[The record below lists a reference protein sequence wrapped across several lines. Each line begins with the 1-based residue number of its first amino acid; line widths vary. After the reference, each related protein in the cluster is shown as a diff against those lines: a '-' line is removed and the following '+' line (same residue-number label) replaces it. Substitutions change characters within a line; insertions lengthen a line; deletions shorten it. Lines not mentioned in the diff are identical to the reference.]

1 MKHFCIYPKE
11 GFFLQRRYDVIC
23 VGQLCA
29 DILVR
34 PVNEKIFTVD
44 STPVDSMLLW
54 PGGDAQNESCV
65 MAKLGMKT
73 ALVGKIGHDIWGDAI
88 VDIVTK
94 SGVDL
99 SHVVR
104 DDTVNTCTSVALIF
118 EDGRRNF
125 LYQGGGND
133 AFTADDIDFSLFSQT
148 RLVTLGSLFSL
159 PGLLESGFATI
170 VQKAHEA
177 GALVSA
183 DTAQVPE
190 GYTAESIRPIIQ
202 DLDYFMPSYEE
213 ASKLV
218 NSDNPETIVDRL
230 KAVCRGV
237 VILKHGGDGCYV
249 SDGQQSFHMPPF
261 KVNAIDTTGAGDNF
275 TGGFMTA
282 VLKGFSLR
290 ECARFANATGAIS
303 VQSIGTT
310 TAIQNFQQVM
320 DFLAAHPA

>member
-1 MKHFCIYPKE
+1 M
-11 GFFLQRRYDVIC
+11 QRQYDVIC

-54 PGGDAQNESCV
+54 PGGDAQNEACV
-65 MAKLGMKT
+65 MAKLGMNT

-88 VDIVTK
+88 VDIVGQ

-99 SHVVR
+99 SHLIR
-104 DDTVNTCTSVALIF
+104 DDKINTCTSVARIF

-133 AFTADDIDFSLFSQT
+133 AFVAEDIDFSLFSKT
-148 RLVTLGSLFSL
+148 RLVTIGSLFAL
-159 PGLLESGFATI
+159 PGLLETGFSTI
-170 VQKAHEA
+170 IKQAHKA

-183 DTAQVPE
+183 DTSQVPA
-190 GYTAESIRPIIQ
+190 GYTAETIRPIIE

-218 NSDNPETIVDRL
+218 ESDDPETIVKRL
-230 KAVCRGV
+230 KEICHGV
-237 VILKHGGDGCYV
+237 VILKNGGDGCLV
-249 SDGQQSFHMPPF
+249 SDGKDFFHMPPF

-303 VQSIGTT
+303 VQSVGTT
-310 TAIQNFQQVM
+310 TAIQNYQQVL

>member
-1 MKHFCIYPKE
+1 M
-11 GFFLQRRYDVIC
+11 QRQYDVLC
-23 VGQLCA
+23 VGQLGA

-34 PVNEKIFTVD
+34 PVNEMIFQVD
-44 STPVDSMLLW
+44 STPVESMILW

-73 ALVGKIGHDIWGDAI
+73 ALLGKIGHDLWGDAI
-88 VDIVTK
+88 VDIVKK

-99 SHVVR
+99 SHLVR
-104 DDTVNTCTSVALIF
+104 DKNIQTCTSIALIF

-133 AFTADDIDFSLFSQT
+133 TFCVDDIDFSLFSQT
-148 RLVTLGSLFSL
+148 RLVTIGSLFSL
-159 PGLLESGFATI
+159 PGLLESGFSTI
-170 VQKAHEA
+170 VKKAHEA

-183 DTAQVPE
+183 DTAQVPP
-190 GYTAESIRPIIQ
+190 GYTAESVREIIQ

-218 NSDNPETIVDRL
+218 DSDDPETIVKRL
-230 KAVCRGV
+230 KEVCRGV
-237 VILKHGGDGCYV
+237 VILKHGANGCYV
-249 SDGQQSFHMPPF
+249 SDGQQMFHMPPF
-261 KVNAIDTTGAGDNF
+261 SVKAIDTTGAGDNF

-282 VLKGFSLR
+282 VLKGWDLKQ
-290 ECARFANATGAIS
+290 CARFANATGAIS
-303 VQSIGTT
+303 VQNVGTT

-320 DFLAAHPA
+320 DFLAAHPAE

>member
-1 MKHFCIYPKE
+1 M
-11 GFFLQRRYDVIC
+11 QRRYDVLC
-23 VGQLCA
+23 VGQLGA

-34 PVNEKIFTVD
+34 PVNENIFTVD
-44 STPVDSMLLW
+44 STPVESMLLW

-65 MAKLGMKT
+65 LAKLGMKT
-73 ALVGKIGHDIWGDAI
+73 ALIGKIGRDIWGDAI
-88 VDIVTK
+88 VDIVSQ

-99 SHVVR
+99 SHLVR
-104 DDTVNTCTSVALIF
+104 DEKIQTCTSIALIF

-133 AFTADDIDFSLFSQT
+133 AFTTADIDFSLFSQT
-148 RLVTLGSLFSL
+148 RLVTLGSLFAL
-159 PGLLESGFATI
+159 PGLLESGFAEI

-190 GYTAESIRPIIQ
+190 GYTVERIRPIIQ

-218 NSDNPETIVDRL
+218 DSDDPETIVHRL
-230 KAVCRGV
+230 KQVCRGV

-249 SDGQQSFHMPPF
+249 SDGDETFHMPPF
-261 KVNAIDTTGAGDNF
+261 KVKAIDTTGAGDNF

-282 VLKGFSLR
+282 VLKGWDLKA
-290 ECARFANATGAIS
+290 CARFANATGAIS
-303 VQSIGTT
+303 VQNVGTT
-310 TAIQNFQQVM
+310 TAIQDFQQVM